1 MTSGIC
7 EECGLSIAECNE
19 CAIMRIEDDKSARME
34 RQKTRIAD
42 LEAENTRLMS
52 VMSDVGHLAGS
63 LGSCAD
69 GWLRGRFM
77 SISNALNAAIGRA
90 QSSHGD
96 QFDAAGNVVKPDQRT

>member
-1 MTSGIC
+1 MHPTARQRAESDTSVEVDELC
-7 EECGLSIAECNE
+7 ARIAE
-19 CAIMRIEDDKSARME
+19 
-34 RQKTRIAD
+34 

-52 VMSDVGHLAGS
+52 VISDVGHLAGS
-63 LGSCAD
+63 LGSGAD

-77 SISNALNAAIGRA
+77 FISNALNAAIGRA

>member
-1 MTSGIC
+1 MSRGWP
-7 EECGLSIAECNE
+7 EDPEDKLRSRIAE
-19 CAIMRIEDDKSARME
+19 
-34 RQKTRIAD
+34 
-42 LEAENTRLMS
+42 LEAQNTRLMS

-63 LGSCAD
+63 LASGAD

-96 QFDAAGNVVKPDQRT
+96 QFDASGNVVKPDSRT

>member
-1 MTSGIC
+1 MCHEGEHRMSRGWP
-7 EECGLSIAECNE
+7 EDPEDKLRSRIAE
-19 CAIMRIEDDKSARME
+19 
-34 RQKTRIAD
+34 
-42 LEAENTRLMS
+42 LEAQNTRLMS

-63 LGSCAD
+63 LASGAD